1 MLALVTGGSRGIGLG
16 VVKALL
22 DNDYNVLVT
31 ARKVT
36 EELNSLM
43 KELPGRVD
51 FLSVDNSKPEDF
63 TKLQEYLKTKY
74 DNRLDL
80 LVNNAGVAP
89 KVRKDM
95 LEISRED
102 YDYVININQKG
113 TFFMSQL
120 AANIMKEN
128 KSGRIVNVSSLS
140 SYTASVERAEYC
152 IAKAGISMITKL
164 FAARMAE
171 FNVGVFEISPGII
184 QTDMTKGVMEKYTK
198 LINDGITPIKRF
210 GQPSDIANAIIAIAK
225 GYLDF
230 STGTVIHVDGGFNI
244 RRL

>member
-31 ARKVT
+31 ARRVT
-36 EELNSLM
+36 EELDNLM
-43 KELPGRVD
+43 KELPNRVD
-51 FLSVDNSKPEDF
+51 FLSVDNSKPEDME
-63 TKLQEYLKTKY
+63 KLKEYLKTKY
-74 DNRLDL
+74 NNKLDL

-152 IAKAGISMITKL
+152 IAKSGISMITKL

-171 FNVGVFEISPGII
+171 YNVGVFEISPGII

-210 GQPSDIANAIIAIAK
+210 GQPSDIANAIIAIAFC
-225 GYLDF
+225 YCY
-230 STGTVIHVDGGFNI
+230 N
-244 RRL
+244 